1 MRYRPNLTLLGVSNR
16 AVARFVARRA
26 DYQPSLW
33 GDTYL
38 TPEEAR
44 IYIQQMLQMLRTN
57 KPEKTK

>member
-1 MRYRPNLTLLGVSNR
+1 MRNQNHLTLLGK
-16 AVARFVARRA
+16 RA

-44 IYIQQMLQMLRTN
+44 VYITQMLNTLKRDRATAQAKKDAKN
-57 KPEKTK
+57 AKAK

>member
-1 MRYRPNLTLLGVSNR
+1 MRYRPNLTLL
-16 AVARFVARRA
+16 ARRA

-57 KPEKTK
+57 KPEKTHATK

>member
-1 MRYRPNLTLLGVSNR
+1 MRYRPNLTLL
-16 AVARFVARRA
+16 ARRA

-44 IYIQQMLQMLRTN
+44 IYIQQMLMTLKQAR
-57 KPEKTK
+57 EKNNATK